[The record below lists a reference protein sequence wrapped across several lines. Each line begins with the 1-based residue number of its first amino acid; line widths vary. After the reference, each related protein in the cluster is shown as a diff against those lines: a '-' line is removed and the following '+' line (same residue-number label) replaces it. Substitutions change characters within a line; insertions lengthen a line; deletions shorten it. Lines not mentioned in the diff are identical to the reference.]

1 MTVSRWLTLH
11 RSIVPAGDRKKFME
25 RLRARRVY
33 YEQAKC
39 GFWVFEESGLPGALI
54 EFVEAPDRET
64 LQSALDG
71 APDHI
76 VDAARIYREVESG

>member
-1 MTVSRWLTLH
+1 MPRWLTLQ

-25 RLRARRVY
+25 RLRVRRAY
-33 YEQAKC
+33 YAEAKC
-39 GFWVFEESGLPGALI
+39 GFWIFEESGLPGALI

-64 LQSALDG
+64 LESALAG

-76 VDAARIYREVESG
+76 VDTGRIYREVESS

>member
-1 MTVSRWLTLH
+1 MTVPRWLTLH

-25 RLRARRVY
+25 RLRERRAY

-39 GFWVFEESGLPGALI
+39 TFWVFEESGLPGALI